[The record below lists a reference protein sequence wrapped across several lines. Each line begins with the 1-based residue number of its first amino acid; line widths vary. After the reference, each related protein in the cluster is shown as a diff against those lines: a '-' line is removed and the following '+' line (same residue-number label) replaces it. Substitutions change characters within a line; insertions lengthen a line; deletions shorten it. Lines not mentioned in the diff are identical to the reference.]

1 MQRDNS
7 WLAAGA
13 TAGLLIAATILL
25 IRRRRNGDSPLS
37 RKPLACAACTE
48 HFLNANSA
56 AAVDLSTSVAE
67 GHSILLL
74 HNHATSAEVEALRME
89 ASNTAAAESLRP
101 ATDKTRPWWSLQEVR
116 GRMRLPIEHAFGEA
130 TRNRCDQLL
139 VRAVTTLH
147 THAPKLVPILFED
160 RLDAANAT
168 TLIHDEKV
176 IFSPRE
182 PAINVYTER
191 GRFKPHKDH
200 EVLTVLVPL
209 SAPDAFDGGGTCF
222 WSLDQL
228 DKGVSP
234 LEKFMTS
241 PRLVLTPPPGTA
253 IVFAGCITH
262 AARAV
267 KGGERCVLV
276 ASFSPADDEEEE
288 QEAQPR

>member
-1 MQRDNS
+1 
-7 WLAAGA
+7 
-13 TAGLLIAATILL
+13 
-25 IRRRRNGDSPLS
+25 
-37 RKPLACAACTE
+37 
-48 HFLNANSA
+48 
-56 AAVDLSTSVAE
+56 
-67 GHSILLL
+67 
-74 HNHATSAEVEALRME
+74 ME

-191 GRFKPHKDH
+191 GRFKPP
-200 EVLTVLVPL
+200 TA
-209 SAPDAFDGGGTCF
+209 S
-222 WSLDQL
+222 QL
-228 DKGVSP
+228 
-234 LEKFMTS
+234 
-241 PRLVLTPPPGTA
+241 
-253 IVFAGCITH
+253 FA
-262 AARAV
+262 
-267 KGGERCVLV
+267 
-276 ASFSPADDEEEE
+276 
-288 QEAQPR
+288 